1 MVEDEFHDDD
11 DSALAPFVDALSSA
25 LIIMVLIAI
34 FFLLQSATS
43 VIDLAKKVTVTN
55 MTVEEERP
63 PFNPVVF
70 RKPIKVDFEE
80 KKIVYLLNFRLEP
93 AEIEHLNTTLRDY
106 DQINIKIVSS
116 ESPEKVTSMLI
127 HFLSILEG
135 SNNKKINTTFEIVTD
150 NVSVLTWE
158 GI

>member
-80 KKIVYLLNFRLEP
+80 NKIVYLLNFRLEP
-93 AEIEHLNTTLRDY
+93 AEIAHLNAMLRDSN
-106 DQINIKIVSS
+106 QINIKIVSS

-127 HFLSILEG
+127 HFLSILED